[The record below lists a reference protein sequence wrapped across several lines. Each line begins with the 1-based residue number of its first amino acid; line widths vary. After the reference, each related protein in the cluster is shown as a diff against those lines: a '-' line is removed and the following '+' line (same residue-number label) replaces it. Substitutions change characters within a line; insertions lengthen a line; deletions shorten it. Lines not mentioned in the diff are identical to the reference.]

1 MSPSTTTSRR
11 SRQSNTQGQL
21 LFAGDHR
28 ANPSHA
34 PGSDWARKTTAS
46 SGKRLFPSFS
56 ESDPLGAYSKTLLG
70 SEQWASMEFLLNWR
84 IITTPQGRSVFQL
97 APSAPRTGE
106 SDTGL
111 FAAGWGTPNCM
122 DEIGPRSQEAL
133 ARAKKKAGCCNIK
146 DQLPQVWPTTS
157 QGDWKSPTPN
167 PERMDYIPNI
177 LKANW
182 PTPRKCNEMDCQT
195 NEKAV
200 LHNLENKGYKSR
212 LEQNAAGLG
221 QITSGCLAR
230 TESFV
235 VRLTTLSAWLMGYTA
250 AYLALWETA
259 SSRKSRKGSSAP

>member
-111 FAAGWGTPNCM
+111 FAKGW
-122 DEIGPRSQEAL
+122 
-133 ARAKKKAGCCNIK
+133 
-146 DQLPQVWPTTS
+146 
-157 QGDWKSPTPN
+157 PTPN
-167 PERMDYIPNI
+167 HRDEDKFQRRVRTDGGQVN
-177 LKANW
+177 LSALANW
-182 PTPRKCNEMDCQT
+182 PTPRSEDSGSPGAHRGVPDT
-195 NEKAV
+195 LTSAAKAWATPNHRDV
-200 LHNLENKGYKSR
+200 KL
-212 LEQNAAGLG
+212 QNGAGFIARGGQANVPTQVKDIG

-230 TESFV
+230 TEKFV
-235 VRLTTLSAWLMGYTA
+235 ERLTTLSAWLMGYTG
-250 AYLALWETA
+250 AYLAHWATA
-259 SSRKSRKGSSAP
+259 SSRRSPKSSSKP